1 MVKAKDAYTTKELT
15 ELLSL
20 SQSKVVIARAE
31 REGWQSRPRA
41 GRGGGNEWLVAS
53 MPEATRT
60 KLLASCAQ
68 DQLAAANHVLKPTLA
83 TAAVSESKKSKALA
97 RADLVALYT
106 DWLDRSPHGEKFA
119 ARDKFILAYMGGA
132 WPVLLETLG
141 DKVSWK
147 SIERW
152 KVQIQREGTVVALV
166 DRRGGANSER
176 TVMSEQHAELLLTA
190 VLRPNHPSVSGAI
203 RMASAAMRARGLDVP
218 AERTMRRFL
227 DDWKSTNFGTW
238 VFTREGKKA
247 WNDKAAF
254 FIDRDYSLIEV
265 GDILVADGHVLNFET
280 INPWTGKPQRM
291 ELVVWYDMKS
301 NCPLGWEIM
310 PTENTQAIASA
321 FRRAVLTLGKY
332 PLVAYLDNGKA
343 FRSKYF
349 NGVDFR
355 QTGIAGLFQELSV
368 HTIFAWPYHGQSKTV
383 ERFFGTLHDL
393 EQWVPSYVGRDIESK
408 PPRLNR
414 GEVMHRKVWDA
425 SGCRALT
432 MEETHVAVAK
442 WIDDYINR
450 PQRGHLNGKCPAE
463 VFVAGRGPGVDE
475 AKLRHL
481 MMAKEVRKVTRE
493 GIKHL
498 GHRYYAPELYSR
510 THAVQ
515 IRYDIADPSSI
526 LVYSED
532 GKRLICEANKVQGI
546 HPAAD
551 LLGTE
556 QHRAELREA
565 IGLKKQQEREA
576 SSIVREV
583 LVMSVADQR
592 QRMEQLQAEVAS
604 KESFTASPAVTPL
617 SQAEIRRVEAAKQQ
631 ALESATIA
639 PAYTPPAE
647 KPGINTELDKYE
659 YLFGLTVREGVNLRE
674 ADAEWME
681 YYESTEEYA
690 EVAKRR
696 FDQLR
701 NLYSRNWGNLQEAA
715 V

>member
-1 MVKAKDAYTTKELT
+1 MAKAKDAYTAKELA
-15 ELLSL
+15 
-20 SQSKVVIARAE
+20 IALNVTVMTITRRAE

-41 GRGGGNEWLVAS
+41 GRGGGNEWIISS

-60 KLLASCAQ
+60 KLLAACAQ
-68 DQLAAANHVLKPTLA
+68 DQLDALDRAPKLTLA

-106 DWLDRSPHGEKFA
+106 DWLDKSPHGAKSA
-119 ARDKFILAYMGGA
+119 ARDKFILAYVGGA
-132 WPVLLETLG
+132 WPALLKVLG

-152 KVQIQREGTVVALV
+152 KVQIQREGSAAALV
-166 DRRGGANSER
+166 DRRGGANAER
-176 TVMSEQHAELLLTA
+176 MAMTESHAELLLSA
-190 VLRPNHPSVSGAI
+190 VLRPNHPSISGAI
-203 RMASAAMRARGLDVP
+203 RMASAAMKARGLEVP

-227 DDWKSTNFGTW
+227 DQWKATNFGTW
-238 VFTREGKKA
+238 VYTREGKKA

-280 INPWTGKPQRM
+280 LNPWTGKPQRM
-291 ELVVWYDMKS
+291 ELVLWYDMAS
-301 NCPLGWEIM
+301 NCPVGWEIM

-332 PLVAYLDNGKA
+332 PLIAYLDNGRA

-414 GEVMHRKVWDA
+414 GELLHRKVWDA

-432 MEETHVAVAK
+432 MEETHVAVAR
-442 WIDDYINR
+442 WVDQYINR
-450 PQRGHLNGKCPAE
+450 PQRGHLNGRCPAE
-463 VFVAGRGPGVDE
+463 VFMAGRGSGVDE

-481 MMAKEVRKVTRE
+481 MMAKEVRKLSRE
-493 GIKHL
+493 GIRIF
-498 GHRYYAPELYSR
+498 GERYYAPELYSR

-515 IRYDIADPSSI
+515 VRYDIGDLSSL

-532 GKRLICEANKVQGI
+532 GKHFICEAHKVRGI

-556 QHRAELREA
+556 QHSADLREA
-565 IGLKKQQEREA
+565 LSLKKLQEREA
-576 SSIVREV
+576 SSVARGV
-583 LVMSVADQR
+583 LEAALTDQR
-592 QRMEQLQAEVAS
+592 NRMRALQEEQVEPKAVSTGTLPQS
-604 KESFTASPAVTPL
+604 KITS
-617 SQAEIRRVEAAKQQ
+617 IEAAKRQ
-631 ALESATIA
+631 AQTKRESAPTYI
-639 PAYTPPAE
+639 PPAQ
-647 KPGINTELDKYE
+647 KPDIVNELDKYE
-659 YLFGLTVREGVNLRE
+659 YLFNVSVRDGLTLRE
-674 ADAEWME
+674 SDQEWME
-681 YYESTEEYA
+681 SIERTEDFQRDAAHRYERLRKYYA
-690 EVAKRR
+690 
-696 FDQLR
+696 R
-701 NLYSRNWGNLQEAA
+701 NRANPATA
-715 V
+715 